1 MTTAAQIVSARTAS
15 DEGEIVVARVDDLN
29 HEGAGVAHFEGKAIF
44 IDGALPG
51 ERVRIRYRKRGRH
64 HDRGE
69 LIEVLE
75 PSPDRVAPRCRSFG
89 VCGGCTL
96 QHLDGAAQLRL
107 KQKIVSDN
115 LARIGKVEP
124 ERWLPPITGPQWGY
138 RRRARLGAR
147 FVEKKGGVIVGF
159 HEKRHSFVTPLPHC
173 DVLAPAV
180 ARLLPAMRDLI
191 ASLSCPDRIPQVE
204 VAVGDDVTALVFR
217 HLVPLNES
225 DVRNLT
231 AFRET
236 HGVQVM
242 LQPHGPEALF
252 LPDASGA
259 PLLHYRLPG
268 RLPEHDIE
276 IAFAANEFIQV
287 NGETNRGLVTRAIEL
302 LEPCGDDRVL
312 DLFCG
317 VGNFT
322 LPIAR
327 RAGSVLGIEG
337 DARLIARAR
346 ENAAANGCANVAFR
360 QGNLFTPGEADLP
373 DLGTFNKWLIDPPRE
388 GAVDLIRTLRPDKA
402 PARIVY
408 VSCHP
413 ATLARDAQILVH
425 AHGYR
430 LAAVGVADMFPQT
443 SHIETIAL
451 FERTDN
457 LSC

>member
-1 MTTAAQIVSARTAS
+1 MITSVQVVPAGTAS
-15 DEGEIVVARVDDLN
+15 GAGEIAVVRVDDLN
-29 HEGAGVAHFEGKAIF
+29 HEGAGVAHVQGKAVF

-51 ERVRIRYRKRGRH
+51 ERVRFRFRKRGRQ
-64 HDRGE
+64 HDQGE
-69 LIEVLE
+69 AIEILE
-75 PSPDRVAPRCRSFG
+75 PSPDRAVPRCGSFG

-96 QHLDGAAQLRL
+96 QHLDGAAQITL
-107 KQKIVSDN
+107 KQKIVRDN

-124 ERWLPPITGPQWGY
+124 EFWLPPITGPQWGY
-138 RRRARLGAR
+138 RRRARLGVR
-147 FVEKKGGVIVGF
+147 FVEKKGGVIIGF
-159 HEKRHSFVTPLPHC
+159 HEKRRSFVTPLPHC
-173 DVLAPAV
+173 DVLAPQV

-204 VAVGDDVTALVFR
+204 SAVGDDITALVFR
-217 HLVPLNES
+217 HLVPLSGS
-225 DVRNLT
+225 DIRQLIT
-231 AFRET
+231 FRET

-242 LQPHGPEALF
+242 LQPHGPDSLF
-252 LPDASGA
+252 LPEGTAA
-259 PLLHYRLPG
+259 PLLHYRLPA
-268 RLPEHDIE
+268 HDIE

-287 NGETNRGLVTRAIEL
+287 NAETNRHLVTRAIEL
-302 LEPCGDDRVL
+302 LEPCGNDRVL

-327 RAGSVLGIEG
+327 HAGSVGGVEG
-337 DARLIARAR
+337 DARLIARAH

-360 QGNLFTPGEADLP
+360 QCNLFAPGDADLP
-373 DLGTFNKWLIDPPRE
+373 DLGKFNKWLIDPPRE
-388 GAVDLIRTLRPDKA
+388 GAVDVIRMLRRDNA

-413 ATLARDAQILVH
+413 ATLARDAQMLVH
-425 AHGYR
+425 PHGYR
-430 LAAVGVADMFPQT
+430 LKAAGVADMFPQT

-457 LSC
+457 VACESK